1 MRLPGV
7 AVAVV
12 VAVLLML
19 LSQGRSA
26 EAFPEVTCPPG
37 PQLVR
42 EVKGQCGFT
51 LYGYV
56 PRDTTITIAS
66 ISTVGLIIHFQTT
79 ASYFYAIT
87 NLPENPVQ
95 GRIYFSGPG
104 LESTFQYAFNGVEQ
118 GTRDA
123 GNEDETFFPETVW
136 VWDGVRSISVYR

>member
-7 AVAVV
+7 AIV
-12 VAVLLML
+12 VAVLLLAM
-19 LSQGRSA
+19 SQGGSA
-26 EAFPEVTCPPG
+26 EAFPEVTCPDG
-37 PQLVR
+37 VQLVR
-42 EVKGQCGFT
+42 EVKGECGFT

-56 PRDTTITIAS
+56 PRGTTITVAS
-66 ISTVGLIIHFQTT
+66 ISTIGLIIHFQTT

-104 LESTFQYAFNGVEQ
+104 LEPTFSYAFNGVEQ
-118 GTRDA
+118 GTLDA
-123 GNEDETFFPETVW
+123 GSEAFFPASAW